1 MHSLCLLSSV
11 GLPLSRRLQEL
22 REHASSD
29 MVVMLVGNKTDLTD
43 EREVSVQQGQALGA
57 WLCMP
62 VAGIRT
68 QTHNMPM
75 QKLDMCLGPP
85 LRMLAACPVDEPS
98 GDPSTSCLLCLPS
111 RLLRAAEQ
119 EGLMFIETSAADGSN
134 VEAAF
139 TRVAEQVCAA
149 THCLQSRFSLL
160 CGGRL
165 NPTAC

>member
-43 EREVSVQQGQALGA
+43 QREVSVQQGQALGA

-68 QTHNMPM
+68 QTHNMPC
-75 QKLDMCLGPP
+75 K
-85 LRMLAACPVDEPS
+85 A
-98 GDPSTSCLLCLPS
+98 
-111 RLLRAAEQ
+111 
-119 EGLMFIETSAADGSN
+119 
-134 VEAAF
+134 
-139 TRVAEQVCAA
+139 
-149 THCLQSRFSLL
+149 
-160 CGGRL
+160 
-165 NPTAC
+165 